1 MSKDEGVLSRRLG
14 GPVGA
19 VRWSASVARRLLA
32 RVESG
37 ESLRDICADREMPHR
52 STVRLWAK
60 RMPQFA
66 ARLARARTA
75 AGWHM
80 RGGHKPRWD
89 ETIAAEMFSRLCE
102 GETMTKICADP
113 DMPSFTTV
121 WTWQQTI
128 PAFAEAVAMARR
140 IQAERF
146 CDLGWDIACAVTP
159 ETAFA
164 TKVKLE
170 QLRWTA
176 ASMAP
181 KRFGRFRA
189 VTWEDEAAS
198 PAAAAAAEPTEVVFR
213 IRQFEKVT
221 GPDGKVFVR
230 EVPEAAGVTAPRA
243 AGAWVR
249 AGAGAASGA
258 GNR

>member
-1 MSKDEGVLSRRLG
+1 MSKDGVLSRRLS

-19 VRWSASVARRLLA
+19 VRWSARVAKRLLA

-37 ESLRDICADREMPHR
+37 ESLRSICADREMPHR
-52 STVRLWAK
+52 STVRIWMK
-60 RMPQFA
+60 RIPQFA
-66 ARLARARTA
+66 ARLTRARTA

-80 RGGHKPRWD
+80 RGGHKPLWD
-89 ETIAAEMFSRLCE
+89 EVIAAEMFSRLCE

-121 WTWQQTI
+121 WKWQQTI
-128 PAFAEAVAMARR
+128 PQFAEAVAMARR

-146 CDLGWDIACAVTP
+146 CDMGWDIACEVTP

-176 ASMAP
+176 AAMAP
-181 KRFGRFRA
+181 KRFGRFKA
-189 VTWEDEAAS
+189 VTWEDELDAGGGRDD
-198 PAAAAAAEPTEVVFR
+198 EPNEVVFR
-213 IRQFEKVT
+213 IRQFEKVI
-221 GPDGKVFVR
+221 GADGKAYVR
-230 EVPEAAGVTAPRA
+230 EVPRAPEGMALATPPDGPTGR
-243 AGAWVR
+243 
-249 AGAGAASGA
+249 
-258 GNR
+258 NDL